1 MSIEVLV
8 KKEQRFVE
16 PFDIAR
22 RFIKLQWEDYKLLS
36 VLIAG
41 LAFVFPPL
49 GFAVAT
55 GYLWWF
61 YERIWKK
68 YFEDYELR
76 AFYEREWKP
85 KITKTQY
92 LQVGYEVYPSELYQ
106 HLKVVE
112 NLLEEGK
119 EQKEAVKILSGKAK
133 YYRVKEP
140 WRIVGY
146 SVKTLPTHKWI
157 IGTTGAGK
165 TSYIMQGFLKQFEQG
180 GGVIF
185 VDGKGDIKGAMKFIK
200 LAEKAGR
207 LNDILILNFLTADEY
222 KAHTNTY
229 NFVLVFPPAVLIEL
243 LDSLLPSTGGDG
255 EYWKGRGVSLMRA
268 LVFAFDFR
276 KRFWN
281 EPFSYETL
289 RTYREVKPFTILASA
304 IFSLALLENERLKKD
319 KNIAYLISQAKK
331 ILQAQ
336 TEFPELELIA
346 GYLKQNPSIKEDLNR
361 AGYNTDYI
369 ESLWETLG
377 YFQTWIPSISDEWKA
392 AILLVAKKFVEI
404 KGEQIKDLSLSDF
417 LELYRKVEQQAEK
430 DRELA
435 DFKDWIKNPQ
445 GANPDAMQQHLYAM
459 QQWDKPFSIFQQY
472 SHIFGA
478 LQSDVDF
485 EDVIKNNK
493 LLYVVL
499 PPLKQSEETTMFLG
513 RLIIMSIRQAT
524 AKALGGAV
532 ELTKRQA
539 QLLTA
544 RITPNPP
551 FLIVLD
557 EYGAYPVEGIDTI
570 LAQVR
575 SINVSTWI
583 ATQDFT
589 SGRVKGER
597 KEEAVLRMWANTNI
611 KVLMKN
617 LDKEVIQIL
626 RDYLPKV
633 KAMQKTAYVY
643 DDEVFFDTQ
652 VSLNEQGVFDEKMLE
667 AFKNGLSFIVGEG
680 RWCISQI
687 EYADT
692 EPVEHFTL
700 NRLESLTF

>member
-1 MSIEVLV
+1 MPSVEFIYR
-8 KKEQRFVE
+8 KEFKLTE
-16 PFDIAR
+16 PFDLAR
-22 RFIKLQWEDYKLLS
+22 QNIQTFWGNAK
-36 VLIAG
+36 VLIPLFIA
-41 LAFVFPPL
+41 LAFIFPPL
-49 GFAVAT
+49 GLGLALA
-55 GYLWWF
+55 YLMHF
-61 YERIWKK
+61 YERIYQK
-68 YFEDYELR
+68 YLEDEEVR
-76 AFYEREWKP
+76 AMYEREFRP

-92 LQVGYEVYPSELYQ
+92 LQVGYEIYPSELNR
-106 HLKVVE
+106 HLKLVDS
-112 NLLEEGK
+112 LLESGKDLEGAIK
-119 EQKEAVKILSGKAK
+119 GLSSKAK
-133 YYRVKEP
+133 YYKQKEP

-146 SVKTLPTHKWI
+146 SKKTLPTHKWI

-185 VDGKGDIKGAMKFIK
+185 VDGKGDLKGAFKFIK

-207 LNDILILNFLTADEY
+207 LNDVLLLNFLTADQF
-222 KAHTNTY
+222 KKHTNTY
-229 NFVLVFPPAVLIEL
+229 NPFLVFPPAVLIEF
-243 LDSLLPSTGGDG
+243 LDSLIPGGG
-255 EYWKGRGVSLMRA
+255 EQEYWKGRGVSLMRS
-268 LVFAFDFR
+268 LVFAFAFR
-276 KRFWN
+276 KKFWG

-304 IFSLALLENERLKKD
+304 IFSLALLEDIILENDKRLVH
-319 KNIAYLISQAKK
+319 LLTQAKR
-331 ILQAQ
+331 ILQSQ
-336 TEFPELELIA
+336 SPFPSLELIA
-346 GYLKQNPSIKEDLNR
+346 GYMKQNPSARGELNKL
-361 AGYNTDYI
+361 GYNVDYI
-369 ESLWETLG
+369 ESLWEVLG
-377 YFQTWIPSISDEWKA
+377 YFLTWIPSISDEWKEA
-392 AILLVAKKFVEI
+392 VLLMASEMVQE
-404 KGEQIKDLSLSDF
+404 KGIQIKNFTLSDF
-417 LELYRKVEQQAEK
+417 LELYREIEK
-430 DRELA
+430 NKLDS
-435 DFKDWIKNPQ
+435 FPKDLKPWIMNPQ
-445 GANPDAMQQHLYAM
+445 GANSDAIQQHLYAM

-478 LQSDVDF
+478 LQSDIDF

-499 PPLKQSEETTMFLG
+499 PPLRQSEETTMFLG
-513 RLIIMSIRQAT
+513 RLVIMSIRQAS

-539 QLLTA
+539 ELLTA

-575 SINVSTWI
+575 SINISTWI

-589 SGRVKGER
+589 SGRTKGER

-626 RDYLPKV
+626 KEYLPK
-633 KAMQKTAYVY
+633 QKVAQASIHFH
-643 DDEVFFDTQ
+643 DDYILRDTQ
-652 VSLNEQGVFDEKMLE
+652 ITLGDEEIFQGHKLE
-667 AFKNGLSFIVGEG
+667 YFKNGLSFIIGEG
-680 RWCISQI
+680 RYAIAQI

-692 EPVEHFTL
+692 KPVDNFKL
-700 NRLESLTF
+700 NRLESLML